1 MQAIKSCI
9 RKTKITVVGKNS
21 ADLTKTLKTVY
32 NQQKDSRLF
41 YEVLTQSI
49 NKPNC
54 CDKWEA
60 KLNKDINWCITFKKM
75 QQIQEI
81 KLKWFKIRL
90 VHRVIATNVVLTHMG
105 IENDVTCSF
114 CQKEQDSINHIF
126 WSCTYVRSFLEQF

>member
-21 ADLTKTLKTVY
+21 VDLTKTLKTVY

-60 KLNKDINWCITFKKM
+60 KLNKILTGVLL
-75 QQIQEI
+75 
-81 KLKWFKIRL
+81 LKNATDSRNKTEMVSNKTSTNKIY
-90 VHRVIATNVVLTHMG
+90 N
-105 IENDVTCSF
+105 C
-114 CQKEQDSINHIF
+114 
-126 WSCTYVRSFLEQF
+126 Y